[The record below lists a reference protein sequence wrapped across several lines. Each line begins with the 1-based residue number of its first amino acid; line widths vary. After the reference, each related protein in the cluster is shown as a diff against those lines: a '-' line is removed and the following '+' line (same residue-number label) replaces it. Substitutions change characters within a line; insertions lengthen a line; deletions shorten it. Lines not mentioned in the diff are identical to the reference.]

1 MAERH
6 GPVQPAGRAARAQ
19 AGRLPADAR
28 FGVLAFADPD
38 RGAAGI
44 GGIAVRL
51 LPFAAGAGAWR
62 SPARRA

>member
-19 AGRLPADAR
+19 AGRLLADGR
-28 FGVLAFADPD
+28 FGVLAFTDPD

-44 GGIAVRL
+44 GRIAVRP
-51 LPFAAGAGAWR
+51 LPFALGAGAWR